1 MQDVGWNLEK
11 KNAMTNR
18 WLKDNLNIFFHLTIQ
33 VVSLVDVPEEVCDL
47 NPIETCRYA
56 TKLVNRTRYP
66 RYHPPHQVP
75 HLSPAHECTLVPKEV
90 TSTESAR
97 DKKVLDVET
106 ILIIAASKC
115 HQVMVEL
122 SGLPVEVQPP
132 SRGAEASAHQVVSWC
147 FALCE
152 SICNLF
158 LSNLSLKK

>member
-1 MQDVGWNLEK
+1 MEPGEEECHDKQVIK
-11 KNAMTNR
+11 R
-18 WLKDNLNIFFHLTIQ
+18 QPQHIFHLTIQ

-66 RYHPPHQVP
+66 RYHSPHQVP

-115 HQVMVEL
+115 HQVIVILFRAL
-122 SGLPVEVQPP
+122 STTGHWE
-132 SRGAEASAHQVVSWC
+132 SATPFYSFSPNDTKC
-147 FALCE
+147 
-152 SICNLF
+152 
-158 LSNLSLKK
+158 SL